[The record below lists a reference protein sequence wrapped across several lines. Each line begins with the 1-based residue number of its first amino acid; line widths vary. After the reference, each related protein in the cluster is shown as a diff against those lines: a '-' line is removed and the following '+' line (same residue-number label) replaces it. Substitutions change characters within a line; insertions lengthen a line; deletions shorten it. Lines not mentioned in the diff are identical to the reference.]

1 MHLLAARLGRV
12 ACNHDSQEFV
22 SMHFIKISNP
32 RSSSQVRK
40 NRFSVNWSCYGL
52 EVCRA
57 DLLLLGHELLDVGNP
72 RVANPETEFERR
84 IYTKT

>member
-12 ACNHDSQEFV
+12 ACNHDSQEFF
-22 SMHFIKISNP
+22 SMHLTKMSKKLFENK
-32 RSSSQVRK
+32 RV
-40 NRFSVNWSCYGL
+40 SVNWSCCGF

-72 RVANPETEFERR
+72 RVANPETDR
-84 IYTKT
+84 I